1 MIGIRAIEEVVQSL
15 SAQPRPTLDASEA
28 DPVCHLLSDEQL
40 QELWLRNGAEM
51 MFDEVLGDA
60 LTPLDLQELKR
71 VMFQKMFLL
80 TFGIRARA

>member
-15 SAQPRPTLDASEA
+15 SARPRPAVDLSEA

-51 MFDEVLGDA
+51 VFEEVLEA
-60 LTPLDLQELKR
+60 SLAPSDLQELKR
-71 VMFQKMFLL
+71 VMFQKLYRL

>member
-15 SAQPRPTLDASEA
+15 STQSRPTVDLSAA

-51 MFDEVLGDA
+51 MFEEVLGDSLA
-60 LTPLDLQELKR
+60 PSDLEELKR
-71 VMFQKMFLL
+71 AMFHKMYLL
-80 TFGIRARA
+80 TFGIRERA

>member
-15 SAQPRPTLDASEA
+15 SAQPRPTVDLSEA

-51 MFDEVLGDA
+51 VFEEVLEA
-60 LTPLDLQELKR
+60 SLAPSDLQELKR
-71 VMFQKMFLL
+71 VMFQKLYRL